1 MRPKQL
7 TSHAFLQVQL
17 NTVPASA
24 AAETQ
29 KQITS
34 ASGKETPGL
43 SAPQHARQHW
53 DLQASLENSVLDGI
67 FAGQE
72 QSTAQCCV
80 CKHKRLHF
88 ERTVTLEVCL
98 PSKSD
103 LWQSCSLK
111 VCSSASFCLYCP
123 HLLRLTMEICPC
135 VFPTSQYCCNVSLCS
150 AS

>member
-7 TSHAFLQVQL
+7 TSYAFLQVQL

-24 AAETQ
+24 AAKAH
-29 KQITS
+29 KQIMS
-34 ASGKETPGL
+34 ASSEETPGL
-43 SAPQHARQHW
+43 SASQHAQQHW
-53 DLQASLENSVLDGI
+53 EMQASVENSVLDGI

-72 QSTAQCCV
+72 QSTAQCRV
-80 CKHKRLHF
+80 CSHRRLCF

-111 VCSSASFCLYCP
+111 VCSSSVYIAS
-123 HLLRLTMEICPC
+123 
-135 VFPTSQYCCNVSLCS
+135 S
-150 AS
+150 ASK